1 MALIGSGL
9 ARGQRGALSIFTAL
23 SMFVLIGVVG
33 LAIDTGRA
41 YAIHDEL
48 QSAVD
53 SCALSAALEL
63 NGASDAPTRAALAG
77 RYLASRNK
85 ADLQSS
91 AVIIPG
97 SGVTFSNTLHGNFV
111 PAASITGANARY
123 VRCTAQLNGVAVYLM
138 SVLGVNTLDL
148 AASATAAVAPSQ
160 SVCSLPMALCAGS
173 STGAGNVF
181 GYLPGQKAVLGSSSA
196 SGFFTW
202 ADVLNSTTSA
212 GIDPYFQAFV
222 AYGTCDAPTPAGRC
236 IGIQTGVVTSLDDGW
251 NSRFGVYKTGGSGLT
266 PAQAIPDLSGHGY
279 RGIATPSGGFVG
291 DYSSVQVPARSPN
304 QISIPS
310 YSVPTDVNR
319 LHGAP
324 YRRLAVMPIV
334 QCGSAACGSGG
345 KPIAGWA
352 CVLLLAA
359 KKPAENAEIEFL
371 ARADDP
377 NSPCRAAGVP
387 GGSGSIGP
395 LVPVI
400 VQ

>member
-1 MALIGSGL
+1 MAFLGTSL

-23 SMFVLIGVVG
+23 SMFVLIGCVG

-48 QSAVD
+48 QAAVD

-63 NGASDAPTRAALAG
+63 NGASDAPTRASLAG
-77 RYLASRNK
+77 RYLAARNK

-91 AVIIPG
+91 AVIIPDG
-97 SGVTFSNTLHGNFV
+97 GVTFSATLHGNFV
-111 PAASITGANARY
+111 PAASILGANARY
-123 VRCTAQLNGVAVYLM
+123 VRCRAQLSGVSVYLM
-138 SVLGVNTLDL
+138 SVLGVNSLNL

-160 SVCSLPMALCAGS
+160 SVCSLPMALCEGS
-173 STGAGNVF
+173 STAAGNVF
-181 GYLPGQKAVLGSSSA
+181 GYLPGEKAVLGASST

-202 ADVLNSTTSA
+202 ADVINSTTS
-212 GIDPYFQAFV
+212 GIAPYYQAFI
-222 AYGTCDAPTPAGRC
+222 AYGSCGAQTAAGRC
-236 IGIQTGVVTSLDDGW
+236 IGTHTGVVTSLDDGW
-251 NSRFGVYKTGGSGLT
+251 NSRFGVYKTGGSGLS
-266 PAQAIPDLSGHGY
+266 PDQAIPDLSGYGY
-279 RGIATPSGGFVG
+279 RGVTTPSGGFVS

-304 QISIPS
+304 QLSIPS
-310 YSVPTDVNR
+310 YSVPSDVNR

-334 QCGSAACGSGG
+334 QCTSTACGTGG

-359 KKPAENAEIEFL
+359 KKPADNAEIEFL

-377 NSPCRAAGVP
+377 NSPCRAAGIP